1 MHSFVKS
8 GFNPYLPLALR
19 MHSSFIITAFR
30 TSAAGNGVDIN
41 RLFWGSRR
49 GMLELDL
56 VLMPFLENVY
66 PSLEQSDK
74 ERYWKLLEE
83 QDQDLFAWFL
93 RRENPANPE
102 LQRIVDI
109 IRANTGLQKQTN

>member
-1 MHSFVKS
+1 MPPRNDLSKRGS
-8 GFNPYLPLALR
+8 
-19 MHSSFIITAFR
+19 
-30 TSAAGNGVDIN
+30 GVDRN

-56 VLMPFLENVY
+56 ILLPFLEKVY
-66 PSLEQSDK
+66 PDLPQADK
-74 ERYWKLLEE
+74 ELYWALLEE

-93 RRENPANPE
+93 RRENPPKAE

-109 IRANTGLQKQTN
+109 IRANTGLQS

>member
-1 MHSFVKS
+1 ME
-8 GFNPYLPLALR
+8 
-19 MHSSFIITAFR
+19 
-30 TSAAGNGVDIN
+30 IN

-56 VLMPFLENVY
+56 VLMPFLENIY
-66 PSLEQSDK
+66 PTLEQVDK
-74 ERYWKLLEE
+74 ERYWLLLEE

-109 IRANTGLQKQTN
+109 IRANTGLQKGS

>member
-1 MHSFVKS
+1 M
-8 GFNPYLPLALR
+8 N
-19 MHSSFIITAFR
+19 T
-30 TSAAGNGVDIN
+30 N

-66 PSLEQSDK
+66 PTLEQGDK
-74 ERYWKLLEE
+74 ERYWLLLEE
-83 QDQDLFAWFL
+83 QDQDLFSWFL

-109 IRANTGLQKQTN
+109 IRANTGLQKNR

>member
-1 MHSFVKS
+1 
-8 GFNPYLPLALR
+8 
-19 MHSSFIITAFR
+19 
-30 TSAAGNGVDIN
+30 VDIN

-66 PSLEQSDK
+66 PTLEQADK
-74 ERYWKLLEE
+74 ERYWLLLEE
-83 QDQDLFAWFL
+83 QDQDLFAWFM
-93 RRENPANPE
+93 RRNDPANPE

-109 IRANTGLQKQTN
+109 IRANTGLQKGS

>member
-1 MHSFVKS
+1 M
-8 GFNPYLPLALR
+8 
-19 MHSSFIITAFR
+19 
-30 TSAAGNGVDIN
+30 DIN

-66 PSLEQSDK
+66 PVLEQSDK
-74 ERYWKLLEE
+74 ERYWLLLEE

-93 RRENPANPE
+93 RRENPDNPE
-102 LQRIVDI
+102 LQRIVEI
-109 IRANTGLQKQTN
+109 IRANTGLQKNN